1 MHMKVFAVTVP
12 NPYLGEGSKSIDRVA
27 PTGETRLSYFT
38 VFAKDYEDARL
49 AFVEFCGRGRNLPT
63 LTSIVPIAEDSRVL
77 KRAVVPN
84 TPAIQEQVEI
94 ESLDANQAK
103 ALLRE
108 FISNDST
115 DPLLAMA
122 IRKVTELD
130 EFVAFKGLES
140 TLQSRQI
147 EIEEV
152 PLSELQELANET
164 ADEVNQKLEEFYRD
178 ETTVLTDLK
187 NTGLSRDKLSFIERL
202 TSKRGG

>member
-1 MHMKVFAVTVP
+1 MLMKVFAVTVP

-27 PTGETRLSYFT
+27 PAGETMLSYFT

-63 LTSIVPIAEDSRVL
+63 LTTITPIAEDSRVL

-84 TPAIQEQVEI
+84 TPAILDSVEI
-94 ESLDANQAK
+94 EALDANQAK
-103 ALLRE
+103 QLLRE

-130 EFVAFKGLES
+130 EFVAFRGLES
-140 TLQSRQI
+140 TLQSQI

-152 PLSELQELANET
+152 PLSELQSL
-164 ADEVNQKLEEFYRD
+164 ADEVSDDVNESLSG
-178 ETTVLTDLK
+178 LK

>member
-1 MHMKVFAVTVP
+1 MKVFAVTVP

-27 PTGETRLSYFT
+27 PAGETMLSYFT

-63 LTSIVPIAEDSRVL
+63 LTTITPIAEDSRVL

-84 TPAIQEQVEI
+84 TPAILDSVEI
-94 ESLDANQAK
+94 EALDANQAK
-103 ALLRE
+103 QLLRE
-108 FISNDST
+108 FISNDNT

-130 EFVAFKGLES
+130 EFVAFRGLES
-140 TLQSRQI
+140 TLQSQI

-152 PLSELQELANET
+152 PLSELQSL
-164 ADEVNQKLEEFYRD
+164 ADEVSDDVNESLSG
-178 ETTVLTDLK
+178 LK

>member
-1 MHMKVFAVTVP
+1 MLMKVFAVTVP

-27 PTGETRLSYFT
+27 PAGETMLSYFT

-63 LTSIVPIAEDSRVL
+63 LTTITPIAEDSRVL

-84 TPAIQEQVEI
+84 TPAILDIVEI
-94 ESLDANQAK
+94 ETLDANQAK
-103 ALLRE
+103 QLLRE

-130 EFVAFKGLES
+130 EFVAFRGLES
-140 TLQSRQI
+140 TLQSQI

-152 PLSELQELANET
+152 PLSELQSL
-164 ADEVNQKLEEFYRD
+164 ADEVSDDMNQKLD
-178 ETTVLTDLK
+178 EYLNDEHTVLTDLK
-187 NTGLSRDKLSFIERL
+187 NTGISREKLSFIERL

>member
-1 MHMKVFAVTVP
+1 MLMKVFAVTVP

-27 PTGETRLSYFT
+27 PAGETMLSYFT

-49 AFVEFCGRGRNLPT
+49 AFIEFCGRGRNLPT
-63 LTSIVPIAEDSRVL
+63 LTTITPIAEDSRVL

-84 TPAIQEQVEI
+84 TPAILDSVEI
-94 ESLDANQAK
+94 EALDANQAK
-103 ALLRE
+103 QLLRE

-130 EFVAFKGLES
+130 EFVAFRGLES
-140 TLQSRQI
+140 TLQSQI

-152 PLSELQELANET
+152 PLSELQSL
-164 ADEVNQKLEEFYRD
+164 ADEVSDDVNQSLSG
-178 ETTVLTDLK
+178 LK

>member
-1 MHMKVFAVTVP
+1 MKVFAVTVP

-27 PTGETRLSYFT
+27 PAGETMLSYFT

-63 LTSIVPIAEDSRVL
+63 LTTITPIAEDSRVL

-84 TPAIQEQVEI
+84 TPAILDSVEI
-94 ESLDANQAK
+94 EALDANQAK
-103 ALLRE
+103 QLLRE

-130 EFVAFKGLES
+130 EFVAFRGLES
-140 TLQSRQI
+140 TLQSQI

-152 PLSELQELANET
+152 PLSELQSL
-164 ADEVNQKLEEFYRD
+164 ADEVSDDVNQSLSG
-178 ETTVLTDLK
+178 LK

>member
-1 MHMKVFAVTVP
+1 MLMKVFAVTVP

-27 PTGETRLSYFT
+27 PAGETMLSYFT

-63 LTSIVPIAEDSRVL
+63 LTTITPIAEDSRVL

-84 TPAIQEQVEI
+84 TPAILDSVEI
-94 ESLDANQAK
+94 EALDANQAK
-103 ALLRE
+103 QLLRE

-130 EFVAFKGLES
+130 EFVAFRGLES
-140 TLQSRQI
+140 TLQSQM

-152 PLSELQELANET
+152 PLSELQSL
-164 ADEVNQKLEEFYRD
+164 ADEVSDDVNQSLSG
-178 ETTVLTDLK
+178 LK

>member
-1 MHMKVFAVTVP
+1 MLMKVFAVTVP

-27 PTGETRLSYFT
+27 PAGETMLSYFT

-63 LTSIVPIAEDSRVL
+63 LTTITPIAEDSRVL

-84 TPAIQEQVEI
+84 TPAILDSVEI
-94 ESLDANQAK
+94 EALDANQAK
-103 ALLRE
+103 QLLRE

-130 EFVAFKGLES
+130 EYVAFRGLES
-140 TLQSRQI
+140 TLQSQI

-152 PLSELQELANET
+152 PLSELQSL
-164 ADEVNQKLEEFYRD
+164 ADEVSDDVNESLSG
-178 ETTVLTDLK
+178 LK

>member
-1 MHMKVFAVTVP
+1 MLMKVFAVTVP

-27 PTGETRLSYFT
+27 PAGETMLSYFT

-63 LTSIVPIAEDSRVL
+63 LTTITPIAEDSRVL

-84 TPAIQEQVEI
+84 TPAILDSVEI
-94 ESLDANQAK
+94 EALDANQAK
-103 ALLRE
+103 QLLRE

-130 EFVAFKGLES
+130 EFVAFRGLES
-140 TLQSRQI
+140 TLQSQI

-152 PLSELQELANET
+152 PLSELQSL
-164 ADEVNQKLEEFYRD
+164 ADEVSDDVNQSLSG
-178 ETTVLTDLK
+178 LK

>member
-1 MHMKVFAVTVP
+1 MLMKVFAVTVP

-27 PTGETRLSYFT
+27 PAGETMLSYFT

-63 LTSIVPIAEDSRVL
+63 LTSITPIAEDSRVL

-84 TPAIQEQVEI
+84 TPTILETVEV

-130 EFVAFKGLES
+130 EFVAFKGLAS
-140 TLQSRQI
+140 TLEAQ
-147 EIEEV
+147 EVEEV
-152 PLSELQELANET
+152 PLSELQSL
-164 ADEVNQKLEEFYRD
+164 ADEVSDDMNQKLD
-178 ETTVLTDLK
+178 EYLNDEHTVLTDLK
-187 NTGLSRDKLSFIERL
+187 NTGISREKLSFIERL

>member
-1 MHMKVFAVTVP
+1 MLMKVFAVTVP

-27 PTGETRLSYFT
+27 PAGETRLSYFT

-63 LTSIVPIAEDSRVL
+63 LTSITPIAEDSRVL
-77 KRAVVPN
+77 NRAVVPN
-84 TPAIQEQVEI
+84 TPTILETVEV

-130 EFVAFKGLES
+130 EFTAFKGLES
-140 TLQSRQI
+140 ALQSQI

-152 PLSELQELANET
+152 PLSELQSVADEVS
-164 ADEVNQKLEEFYRD
+164 DEVNQKLQEFYKD
-178 ETTVLTDLK
+178 ERTVLTDLN
-187 NTGLSRDKLSFIERL
+187 NTGLSKEKLSFIERL

>member
-1 MHMKVFAVTVP
+1 MLMKVFAVTVP

-27 PTGETRLSYFT
+27 PAGETMLSYFT

-63 LTSIVPIAEDSRVL
+63 LTTITPIAEDSRVL

-84 TPAIQEQVEI
+84 TPAIMDSVEI
-94 ESLDANQAK
+94 EALDANQAK
-103 ALLRE
+103 QLLRE
-108 FISNDST
+108 FISNDNT

-130 EFVAFKGLES
+130 EFVAFRGLES
-140 TLQSRQI
+140 TLQSQI

-152 PLSELQELANET
+152 PLSELQSL
-164 ADEVNQKLEEFYRD
+164 ADEVSDDVNESLSG
-178 ETTVLTDLK
+178 LK

>member
-1 MHMKVFAVTVP
+1 MLMKVFAVTVP

-27 PTGETRLSYFT
+27 PAGETMLSYFT

-63 LTSIVPIAEDSRVL
+63 LTTITPIAEDSRVL

-84 TPAIQEQVEI
+84 TPAILDSVEI
-94 ESLDANQAK
+94 EALDANQAK
-103 ALLRE
+103 QLLRE

-130 EFVAFKGLES
+130 EYVAFRGLES
-140 TLQSRQI
+140 TLQSQI

-152 PLSELQELANET
+152 PLSELQSL
-164 ADEVNQKLEEFYRD
+164 ADEVSDDVNESLSG
-178 ETTVLTDLK
+178 LK
-187 NTGLSRDKLSFIERL
+187 NTGLSREKLSFIERL

>member
-1 MHMKVFAVTVP
+1 MLMKVFAVTVP

-27 PTGETRLSYFT
+27 PAGETMLSYFT

-63 LTSIVPIAEDSRVL
+63 LTTITPIAEDSRVL

-84 TPAIQEQVEI
+84 TPAILDSVEI
-94 ESLDANQAK
+94 EALDANQAK
-103 ALLRE
+103 QLLRE

-130 EFVAFKGLES
+130 EFVALRGLES
-140 TLQSRQI
+140 TLQSQI

-152 PLSELQELANET
+152 PLSELQSL
-164 ADEVNQKLEEFYRD
+164 ADEVSDDVNESLSG
-178 ETTVLTDLK
+178 LK

>member
-1 MHMKVFAVTVP
+1 MKVFAVTVP

-27 PTGETRLSYFT
+27 PAGETMLSYFT

-63 LTSIVPIAEDSRVL
+63 LTTITPIAEDSRVL

-84 TPAIQEQVEI
+84 TPAILDSVEI
-94 ESLDANQAK
+94 EALDANQAK
-103 ALLRE
+103 QLLRE

-130 EFVAFKGLES
+130 EFVAFRGLES
-140 TLQSRQI
+140 TLQSQI

-152 PLSELQELANET
+152 PLSELQSL
-164 ADEVNQKLEEFYRD
+164 ADEASDDVNQSLSG
-178 ETTVLTDLK
+178 LK

-202 TSKRGG
+202 TSNRGG

>member
-1 MHMKVFAVTVP
+1 MLMKVFAVTVP

-27 PTGETRLSYFT
+27 PAGETMLSYFT

-63 LTSIVPIAEDSRVL
+63 LTTITPIAEDSRVL

-84 TPAIQEQVEI
+84 TPAILDSVEI
-94 ESLDANQAK
+94 EALDANQAK
-103 ALLRE
+103 QLLRE

-115 DPLLAMA
+115 DPLLAEA

-130 EFVAFKGLES
+130 EFVAFKGLAS
-140 TLQSRQI
+140 TLKAP

-152 PLSELQELANET
+152 ELSELQDIADDVSREL
-164 ADEVNQKLEEFYRD
+164 NQ
-178 ETTVLTDLK
+178 
-187 NTGLSRDKLSFIERL
+187 KLSFIERL

>member
-1 MHMKVFAVTVP
+1 MLMKVFAVTVP

-27 PTGETRLSYFT
+27 PAGETMLSYFT

-63 LTSIVPIAEDSRVL
+63 LTTITPIAEDSRVL

-84 TPAIQEQVEI
+84 TPAILDIVEI
-94 ESLDANQAK
+94 EALDANQAK
-103 ALLRE
+103 QLLRE

-130 EFVAFKGLES
+130 EFVAFRGLES
-140 TLQSRQI
+140 TLQSQI

-152 PLSELQELANET
+152 PLSELQSL
-164 ADEVNQKLEEFYRD
+164 ADEVSDDVNQSLSG
-178 ETTVLTDLK
+178 LK

>member
-63 LTSIVPIAEDSRVL
+63 LTSIVPIAEDSREL
-77 KRAVVPN
+77 NRAVAPN

-130 EFVAFKGLES
+130 EYVAFRGLES
-140 TLQSRQI
+140 TLQSQV

-152 PLSELQELANET
+152 PLSELQSVADEVS
-164 ADEVNQKLEEFYRD
+164 DEVNQKLQEFYKD
-178 ETTVLTDLK
+178 ERTVLTDLK
-187 NTGLSRDKLSFIERL
+187 STGLSKEKLSFIERL

>member
-1 MHMKVFAVTVP
+1 MLMKVFAVTVP

-27 PTGETRLSYFT
+27 PPGETRLSYFT
-38 VFAKDYEDARL
+38 VFARGYEDARL

-63 LTSIVPIAEDSRVL
+63 LTSITPIGEDSRVL

-84 TPAIQEQVEI
+84 TPTILENVEV

-130 EFVAFKGLES
+130 EFVAFKGLKS
-140 TLQSRQI
+140 TLQSDV
-147 EIEEV
+147 EVEEV
-152 PLSELQELANET
+152 PLSELQALADET

-178 ETTVLTDLK
+178 ERTVLTDLK
-187 NTGLSRDKLSFIERL
+187 NTGLSKEKLSFIERL

>member
-1 MHMKVFAVTVP
+1 MLMKVFAVTVP

-27 PTGETRLSYFT
+27 PAGETMLSYFT

-63 LTSIVPIAEDSRVL
+63 LTTITPIAEDSRVL

-84 TPAIQEQVEI
+84 TPAILDSVEI
-94 ESLDANQAK
+94 EALDANQAK
-103 ALLRE
+103 QLLRE

-130 EFVAFKGLES
+130 EFVAFRGLES
-140 TLQSRQI
+140 NLQSQM

-152 PLSELQELANET
+152 PLSELQSL
-164 ADEVNQKLEEFYRD
+164 ADEVSDDVNQSLSG
-178 ETTVLTDLK
+178 LK

>member
-1 MHMKVFAVTVP
+1 M
-12 NPYLGEGSKSIDRVA
+12 
-27 PTGETRLSYFT
+27 LSYFT

-63 LTSIVPIAEDSRVL
+63 LTTITPIAEDSRVL

-84 TPAIQEQVEI
+84 TPAILDSVEI
-94 ESLDANQAK
+94 EALDANQAK
-103 ALLRE
+103 QLLRE

-130 EFVAFKGLES
+130 EFVAFRGLES
-140 TLQSRQI
+140 TLQSQI

-152 PLSELQELANET
+152 PLSELQSL
-164 ADEVNQKLEEFYRD
+164 ADEVSDDVNQSLSG
-178 ETTVLTDLK
+178 LK

>member
-1 MHMKVFAVTVP
+1 MKVFAVTVP

-27 PTGETRLSYFT
+27 PAGETMLSYFT

-63 LTSIVPIAEDSRVL
+63 LTTITPIAEDSRVL

-84 TPAIQEQVEI
+84 TPAILDSVEI
-94 ESLDANQAK
+94 EALDANQAK
-103 ALLRE
+103 QLLRE

-130 EFVAFKGLES
+130 EFVAFRGLES
-140 TLQSRQI
+140 TLQSQI

-152 PLSELQELANET
+152 PLSELQSL
-164 ADEVNQKLEEFYRD
+164 ADEVSDDVNESLSG
-178 ETTVLTDLK
+178 LK

>member
-27 PTGETRLSYFT
+27 PTGETMLSYFT

-130 EFVAFKGLES
+130 EFVAFKGLKS
-140 TLQSRQI
+140 TLKSDVD
-147 EIEEV
+147 IEEV
-152 PLSELQELANET
+152 PLSELQALANET

>member
-1 MHMKVFAVTVP
+1 MLMKVFAVTVP
-12 NPYLGEGSKSIDRVA
+12 NPYLGEGSKSVDRVA
-27 PTGETRLSYFT
+27 PAGETMLSYFT

-63 LTSIVPIAEDSRVL
+63 LTTITPIAEDSRVL

-84 TPAIQEQVEI
+84 TPAIMDIVEV
-94 ESLDANQAK
+94 EELNASQAK

-108 FISNDST
+108 FISNDTT

-130 EFVAFKGLES
+130 EFVAFKGLAS
-140 TLQSRQI
+140 TLEAQ
-147 EIEEV
+147 EVEEV
-152 PLSELQELANET
+152 PLSELQSL
-164 ADEVNQKLEEFYRD
+164 ADEVSDDMNQKLD
-178 ETTVLTDLK
+178 EYLNDEHTVLTDLK
-187 NTGLSRDKLSFIERL
+187 NTGISREKLSFIERL